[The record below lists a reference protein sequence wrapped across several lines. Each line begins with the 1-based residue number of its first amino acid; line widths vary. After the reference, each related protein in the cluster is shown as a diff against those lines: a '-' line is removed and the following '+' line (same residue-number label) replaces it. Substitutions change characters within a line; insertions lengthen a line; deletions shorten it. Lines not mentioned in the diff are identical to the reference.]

1 MPLWK
6 AIKVTNGCDFTSMES
21 QRGGFW
27 EQTWGCVYLCPLWE
41 PPGFKGVREE
51 RGRGITGWTMFTRP
65 LHSFSCATLG
75 LFCSPEAT
83 AKLIKKRQVRPP
95 WDNNTNPLLPTP
107 APLYPQ
113 TLGNKDE
120 GRRGAIEE
128 ECMLQWLLH
137 SGAVAPRC
145 VKAAECF
152 QFLSTLS
159 PRRVR
164 VNRTNE
170 RRRVTGCER
179 RPEKR
184 EKGNN
189 RVQGTKW
196 ERTFRKFTLTEF
208 ALWELRRLRRLNGAL

>member
-6 AIKVTNGCDFTSMES
+6 AIKVTNGCDFTSMEKQSVCES

-41 PPGFKGVREE
+41 PPGLQGVREE
-51 RGRGITGWTMFTRP
+51 RGRGITGWTMFTRS
-65 LHSFSCATLG
+65 LRSFSCATLG

-113 TLGNKDE
+113 TPGNKDE
-120 GRRGAIEE
+120 GRRGAKEE

-137 SGAVAPRC
+137 SGAAWKRPSVFSSSAHFHLDVSEWTVQMSAGEWQA
-145 VKAAECF
+145 VKGDLKRGRKE
-152 QFLSTLS
+152 TTEYRG
-159 PRRVR
+159 P
-164 VNRTNE
+164 NGNE
-170 RRRVTGCER
+170 HFE
-179 RPEKR
+179 
-184 EKGNN
+184 N
-189 RVQGTKW
+189 
-196 ERTFRKFTLTEF
+196 L
-208 ALWELRRLRRLNGAL
+208 L